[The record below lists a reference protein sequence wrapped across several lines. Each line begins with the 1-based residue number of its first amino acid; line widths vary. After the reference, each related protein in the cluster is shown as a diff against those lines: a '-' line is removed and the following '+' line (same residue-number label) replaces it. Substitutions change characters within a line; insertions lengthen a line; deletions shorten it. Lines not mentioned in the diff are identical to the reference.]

1 MAKIAVIGLSGESIF
16 LSVNILPSPSI
27 TLNAND
33 YHSEPGGKGYNQAV
47 ACKKLG
53 AEVSFLSKIGNDE
66 YGNSC
71 KSYMD
76 KLGINSLFLKDEKS
90 STALATILTD
100 QNGENEVIVY
110 PGASS
115 KLKKEDLYCFEEMI
129 KSADVLL
136 IQYELPLD
144 VIKKAIEI
152 AKLNNTKIILN
163 PAPAKYDDVNLVES
177 VDIVTPNFEE
187 AKKIFNLPNN
197 IKMEEIGEKLKNK
210 INNIVIIT
218 LGKNGALYVERGYFQ
233 YFPSKNVKAIDTTG
247 AGDVFNAAIAVSI
260 ANKKS
265 IFEAID
271 FAIKASA
278 ISVTKKY
285 VIESIPTKKEL
296 DEMR

>member
-76 KLGINSLFLKDEKS
+76 KVGINSLFLKDEKS

-163 PAPAKYDDVNLVES
+163 PAPAKYDDVKLVES

-210 INNIVIIT
+210 INNIVIVT